1 MGLFGSRK
9 NSLMGQFN
17 PQQGGHWGTPGIG
30 DEIDPTKVP
39 GSPQS
44 PQPQGDPGFWQGGN
58 KFGMRD
64 GIAGL
69 LAIVG
74 DTLSQ
79 RGGGQAGAVRGL
91 TGSRLSAIEMAK
103 KAAEQAKLAQA
114 AQRLGIGGDQV
125 ALAQGGLGEL
135 LPKQPSPNDTERDYQ
150 FITQKLG
157 QPAADNYLR
166 TKGDPYVTVPLGP
179 NRIYS
184 GPRSG
189 LGGAMGAQMPTAPV
203 GRLTPIDEGLPAQQ
217 SQGGQ
222 SFTPEQ
228 YRGLVQRFGSEQAAQ
243 EYLRRNGLSVGGY

>member
-1 MGLFGSRK
+1 MGIFGSKRK
-9 NSLMGQFN
+9 PFSQWQTVEEFN
-17 PQQGGHWGTPGIG
+17 PVNHWQSPA
-30 DEIDPTKVP
+30 DAAPVM
-39 GSPQS
+39 PQS
-44 PQPQGDPGFWQGGN
+44 SVPQQQDGGGLLGKLPDALSRMSGSFARAGALFAGDTSGY
-58 KFGMRD
+58 
-64 GIAGL
+64 AGL
-69 LAIVG
+69 A
-74 DTLSQ
+74 SQ
-79 RGGGQAGAVRGL
+79 EEERQNR
-91 TGSRLSAIEMAK
+91 
-103 KAAEQAKLAQA
+103 AAEILRQQQQQRQLAQA

-125 ALAQGGLGEL
+125 TLAQGGLGEL

-150 FITQKLG
+150 FISQKLG

-203 GRLTPIDEGLPAQQ
+203 GRLTPIDEGLSAQQ

-243 EYLRRNGLSVGGY
+243 EYLRRNGLSAGGY

>member
-1 MGLFGSRK
+1 MGIFGSKRK
-9 NSLMGQFN
+9 PFSQWQTADEFDPVKHWQSPADAAPFAPQREA
-17 PQQGGHWGTPGIG
+17 PQQQ
-30 DEIDPTKVP
+30 D
-39 GSPQS
+39 
-44 PQPQGDPGFWQGGN
+44 DPGFWQGGG
-58 KFGMRD
+58 KFGVRD

-79 RGGGQAGAVRGL
+79 RGGGQAGAVDMLAGGR
-91 TGSRLSAIEMAK
+91 SRAMEMAK
-103 KAAEQAKLAQA
+103 KAAEQAKLVQA

-150 FITQKLG
+150 FITQRLG
-157 QPAADNYLR
+157 PQAADDWLR

-189 LGGAMGAQMPTAPV
+189 LGGAMGGQLPTAPV
-203 GRLTPIDEGLPAQQ
+203 GRLTPIGEAPSAPQAQG
-217 SQGGQ
+217 SQ

-243 EYLRRNGLSVGGY
+243 DYLRRNGLSVGGY